1 MRKWLRSICAR
12 IRSMCEHPLPIGI
25 GDREVQQRFI
35 ATHEVFLREF
45 PDMRALADKMFDL
58 TLERYNEPSE
68 ADNTELRLAQII
80 VFYLGRT
87 TFDDFGD
94 LLLLAGNGRG
104 IGAKKL
110 LRGMYEHLVTAGFI
124 SQNPAEATVF
134 NDHAAIEKGK
144 IWHRLVGLDP
154 KLKAES
160 TPEELQGIEER
171 FQKAQAQV
179 KSEMCKKC
187 GQPITQEAWTRV
199 SVDTMASKVD
209 AESGTDLAKLYAS

>member
-58 TLERYNEPSE
+58 TLERYNDPSE

-87 TFDDFGD
+87 PFDDFRA
-94 LLLLAGNGRG
+94 LLLIAANGTCT
-104 IGAKKL
+104 ITKKL
-110 LRGMYEHLVTAGFI
+110 LRRMYDHLATAGFI
-124 SQNPAEATVF
+124 SQNP
-134 NDHAAIEKGK
+134 
-144 IWHRLVGLDP
+144 
-154 KLKAES
+154 
-160 TPEELQGIEER
+160 
-171 FQKAQAQV
+171 
-179 KSEMCKKC
+179 
-187 GQPITQEAWTRV
+187 
-199 SVDTMASKVD
+199 
-209 AESGTDLAKLYAS
+209 